1 MSRLLSFLAALLLST
16 CAYAQDNDRR
26 PSTDEILLRLSPGA
40 NDPAMRTKGF
50 VTGKAKGITVE
61 GARVQPTV
69 QSDSQRPS
77 VDLEVNF
84 NYNSATLSPDA
95 FQVLDNLGKALND
108 PELQS
113 SSFIVAGHTDAA
125 GSEAYNLALSKR
137 RAQAVAK
144 YLRDKHHIDPSRLRV
159 EGYGKQRLLDT
170 ANPLSPLNRRVEV
183 VNLGAQ

>member
-1 MSRLLSFLAALLLST
+1 M
-16 CAYAQDNDRR
+16 
-26 PSTDEILLRLSPGA
+26 RLSPSA
-40 NDPAMRTKGF
+40 NDPEMRSKGF
-50 VTGKAKGITVE
+50 VTGKAKGISVE

-69 QSDSQRPS
+69 QTDVQRPS

-95 FQVLDNLGKALND
+95 FQVLDNLGKALSD

-113 SSFIVAGHTDAA
+113 SSFMVAGHTDAA

-137 RAQAVAK
+137 RAQTVAK
-144 YLRDKHHIDPSRLRV
+144 YLRDKHHIEPSRLRV
-159 EGYGKQRLLDT
+159 EGYGKRRLLDA
-170 ANPLSPLNRRVEV
+170 ANPLSALNRRVEV